1 MGGYIWMIHRG
12 AGTYLRNWVRLGSA
26 SAGVFLSRGNL
37 EGLAVALGDG
47 AEEKRLR
54 GVNVHFGDAVS
65 EDEGALA
72 LDGQVLG
79 DSVKWGGNAVD
90 EGPWYSR
97 RR

>member
-1 MGGYIWMIHRG
+1 MGEHRWMIHRG
-12 AGTYLRNWVRLGSA
+12 AGTYPRNWVRLGST
-26 SAGVFLSRGNL
+26 SAGVFPSRGNL

-54 GVNVHFGDAVS
+54 GVNAHFGDAVS

-72 LDGQVLG
+72 LDGQVL
-79 DSVKWGGNAVD
+79 DATVRWGGNTVD
-90 EGPWYSR
+90 HGPWYSR